1 MQYADF
7 AAWQRQW
14 PQQPSMQAQLAY
26 WRAQLHEP
34 LPVLTLPTDRPRRTT
49 LPLRTARQPLE
60 LPGTLFTA
68 LTNLSQ
74 RQGCTL
80 FMTCFA
86 AVNMLLYGY
95 TGQEDVCVATLVANR
110 PRPGTEGMIG
120 LCVNTVLLRTDLS
133 GQPTCREV
141 LRRVRATTLGAYAHQ
156 ELPFEELLRS
166 LEHERRLQRTSLA
179 QLLVIWQNTVA
190 WPGQFSAHT
199 LRFQDM
205 DQSMV
210 LPSVSLTTFDI
221 ILVLHE
227 RPHAL
232 SGTCIYKTDL
242 FDETTVRRMLGD
254 FSTVLTGLSAQ
265 PEQPLATWRCLH
277 QGA

>member
-1 MQYADF
+1 
-7 AAWQRQW
+7 
-14 PQQPSMQAQLAY
+14 
-26 WRAQLHEP
+26 
-34 LPVLTLPTDRPRRTT
+34 
-49 LPLRTARQPLE
+49 
-60 LPGTLFTA
+60 
-68 LTNLSQ
+68 
-74 RQGCTL
+74 
-80 FMTCFA
+80 MTCMA
-86 AVNMLLYGY
+86 AINVLLYGY
-95 TGQEDVCVATLVANR
+95 TGQDDVGVATLVANR
-110 PRPGTEGMIG
+110 VQPGTEHLIG

-156 ELPFEELLRS
+156 DLPFEELLRS
-166 LEHERRLQRTSLA
+166 LEREQRLQRTSLA
-179 QLLVIWQNTVA
+179 QLLVIWQNAVA
-190 WPGQFSAHT
+190 WPGQFAAHA

-205 DQSMV
+205 DQSLV

-242 FDETTVRRMLGD
+242 FDETTVRRLLSD
-254 FSTVLTGLSAQ
+254 FSAVLTGLSTR

-277 QGA
+277 RSA